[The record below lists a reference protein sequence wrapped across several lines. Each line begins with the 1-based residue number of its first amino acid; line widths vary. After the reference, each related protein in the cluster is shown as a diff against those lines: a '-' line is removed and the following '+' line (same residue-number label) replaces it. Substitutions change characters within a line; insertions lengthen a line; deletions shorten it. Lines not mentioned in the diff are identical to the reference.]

1 MPKKYFGTDGIRGTV
16 GITPIT
22 ADFMLKF
29 GWAVGKVLCGENGGS
44 VLIGKDTRIS
54 GYMFESA
61 LVAGLAS
68 AGVDSKLLGPLPT
81 PGIAFLAKTFKSN
94 AGIVI
99 SASHNSYKDN
109 GIKLFD
115 SNGCKLADEKEIE
128 IEKMLSKEISS
139 IESVDVGNARRIN
152 DASEQYVNF
161 CKSTL
166 PENFRLNGLKIV
178 LDCANGAA
186 YKVGPRLFEELGCDL
201 EIIGNRPD
209 GYNINE
215 KVGATQ
221 TQSLA
226 STVLKTKADL
236 GIALDGDGDR
246 VVMIDGQGNLRDGDD
261 ILFILANSRKR
272 SKTFSGNLV
281 GTLMTNLGLEVALKN
296 IDVKLRRTQ
305 VGDRYVL
312 ECLKKENW
320 NLGGEPSG
328 HIICLDKTTTGDGLI
343 AALQVLVEIKNTERK
358 LEELC
363 YGLEKFPQKLLNIT
377 VKPEAVD
384 GIINGST
391 LRDLVTSTESN
402 LGEEGRV
409 IIRPSGTEP
418 LIRVMVEGKDEDKV
432 TFHAESIAEA
442 IKGQL

>member
-236 GIALDGDGDR
+236 GIALDGDDDR